1 MDVAVI
7 SGLIDGVGFPIAVC
21 VALFWSNRETV
32 KHYEKILLEFR
43 NTLDNNTHA
52 MEQLFNRL
60 DGK

>member
-7 SGLIDGVGFPIAVC
+7 GGLVDGVGFPIAVC
-21 VALFWSNRETV
+21 VALFWLNRETV

-43 NTLDNNTHA
+43 NTLDNNTRA